1 MTKAVIDVKISPPF
15 RDSLGRFRKATD
27 ETQKAL
33 RDWMREQG
41 RRLVDLVQEEAPK
54 KSGDFARGHRF
65 QTRVSGKETTLTV
78 TAENKKLAGWILKGT
93 GIYGPYRKPIVPI
106 RAKALHFFIGD
117 KEFFVKSV
125 RGMKPNKYIGRAY
138 RRWQPGIRSGLK
150 EVGGTFTRTFSE

>member
-33 RDWMREQG
+33 RAWLREQG

-65 QTRVSGKETTLTV
+65 QTRVNGKETTLTV

-93 GIYGPYRKPIVPI
+93 RAHIIVP
-106 RAKALHFFIGD
+106 RKAKALRFVIGD
-117 KEFFVKSV
+117 TVIFAKKVHHP
-125 RGMKPNKYIGRAY
+125 GTNPNKYIGRAY